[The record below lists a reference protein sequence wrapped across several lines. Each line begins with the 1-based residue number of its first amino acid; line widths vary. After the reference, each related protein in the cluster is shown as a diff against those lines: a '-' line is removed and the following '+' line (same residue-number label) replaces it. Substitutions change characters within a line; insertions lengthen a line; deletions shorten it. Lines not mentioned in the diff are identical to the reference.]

1 MQTRLIVLG
10 AVRDYL
16 KVQYAGEDSLYIPV
30 DQMHLIQKY
39 IGGGGKTP
47 RISKLSG
54 AEWKKTREKAKLAV
68 MDMASEI
75 LELNAERMAGEGH
88 GFSKDTLW
96 QQEFEDMFFYQE
108 TED

>member
-1 MQTRLIVLG
+1 MHDVHGIGKFVGIETITVLG

-47 RISKLSG
+47 RINKLSG
-54 AEWKKTREKAKLAV
+54 AE
-68 MDMASEI
+68 
-75 LELNAERMAGEGH
+75 
-88 GFSKDTLW
+88 
-96 QQEFEDMFFYQE
+96 
-108 TED
+108 